1 LNRNQ
6 ALTFWREQKTDK
18 KLTSTICWSNFDHDH
33 CCDRL
38 HRICILVPLLDIYF
52 LCGKQVV
59 LHICFTCM
67 SIVAKISCGLGAQ
80 LPTTRKKLYGG
91 VVCRGTKAKLPS
103 DCHDGRAEING
114 GD

>member
-1 LNRNQ
+1 
-6 ALTFWREQKTDK
+6 
-18 KLTSTICWSNFDHDH
+18 
-33 CCDRL
+33 
-38 HRICILVPLLDIYF
+38 
-52 LCGKQVV
+52 
-59 LHICFTCM
+59 M

-103 DCHDGRAEING
+103 YCHDGRAEING